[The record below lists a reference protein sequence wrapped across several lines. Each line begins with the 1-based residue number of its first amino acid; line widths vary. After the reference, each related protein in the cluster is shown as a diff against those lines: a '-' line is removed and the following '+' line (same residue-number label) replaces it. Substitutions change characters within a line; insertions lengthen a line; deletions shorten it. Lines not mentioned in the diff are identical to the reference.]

1 VLEKVFGDYIINSDE
16 KKVCVRDLGEEHVVE
31 DLGTIPTVEQWLRNM
46 PIEPWMFSAKH
57 RPIKKTRRID
67 FNKKVD

>member
-1 VLEKVFGDYIINSDE
+1 
-16 KKVCVRDLGEEHVVE
+16 VCVRDLGEEHVVE

-57 RPIKKTRRID
+57 RPIKQTRRIN
-67 FNKKVD
+67 FNKVKVD